1 LTGAFAYEGAVT
13 HRRLKP
19 KRHFLKYR
27 VFSFLLD
34 VDKIDDAAR
43 RLRWFSR
50 GRFNLFSFYDGDHGS
65 GRPDN
70 ISAYVRAVVADAG
83 YGEVGQILMLCYP
96 RMLGYA
102 FNPLTVYYCY
112 DPHGDLT
119 ATLYEVRNTFGG
131 RHSYLIPVTGANIDQ
146 QTDKVF
152 HVSPFNDMDLS
163 YRFVLSAPHGQIRVF
178 IQTSDAEGPVLNAS
192 FEGDR
197 QALSDKKLLSLF
209 FRYPLMTVKVIV
221 GIHWEAVKLLAKG
234 LRLRQGA
241 PDPDHAV
248 TVVRG
253 EDGGKPVIP
262 CAPQHLDA
270 AAQTRD
276 LIAAG

>member
-1 LTGAFAYEGAVT
+1 MSGAFAYEGAVT

-19 KRHFLKYR
+19 KRHFLKYH

-50 GRFNLFSFYDGDHGS
+50 GRFNLFSFYDSDHGS
-65 GRPDN
+65 GRPED
-70 ISAYVRAVVADAG
+70 ISAYMRGVLGEAG
-83 YGEVGQILMLCYP
+83 FGDIGQILMLCYP

-112 DPHGDLT
+112 DPYGNLT
-119 ATLYEVRNTFGG
+119 ATVYEVRNTFGG
-131 RHSYLIPVTGANIDQ
+131 RHSYLIPVNGGAIDQ
-146 QTDKVF
+146 HTDKVF
-152 HVSPFNDMDLS
+152 HVSPFNEMDLS
-163 YRFVLSAPHGQIRVF
+163 YRFLLSAPADNIRVF
-178 IQTSDAEGPVLNAS
+178 IQTSDAEGPVLNAV
-192 FEGDR
+192 FEGER

-234 LRLRQGA
+234 LRLKEGA
-241 PDPDHAV
+241 PDPEHAV
-248 TVVRG
+248 TVVRR
-253 EDGGKPVIP
+253 EVTR
-262 CAPQHLDA
+262 QA
-270 AAQTRD
+270 A
-276 LIAAG
+276 